1 MQSID
6 PFVKLKFVIIWNTLK
21 DHHKKVLNNQ
31 TVLVKGSGENVIKS
45 ELNQNNLSEVSCQAS
60 LFFSYWDWKAY
71 QK

>member
-6 PFVKLKFVIIWNTLK
+6 LFVKLKFVIIWNTLK

-45 ELNQNNLSEVSCQAS
+45 ELN
-60 LFFSYWDWKAY
+60 
-71 QK
+71 